1 MRRLLA
7 RVFAFYW
14 GEGIADDVPALTYY
28 LVLSLAPFALGLAAL
43 EALLLKDVLS
53 ALSVA
58 DQLNR
63 FLPETLH
70 DDIRRLVLGTRND
83 SPLLLI
89 LAIVAMLWT
98 TSGAIG
104 VIERCLARIT
114 AGPRHNIVMG
124 RLRNVMLG
132 ALVAVAAILAC
143 LSISVVSDVSLRFRT
158 GSGLPG
164 PAILVFN
171 TLGSILVFATVYRY
185 APLGRLRW
193 TSALKGA
200 VPAGIAIQLVPA
212 IVGVYVSAAAGF
224 AAVQLFLLI
233 AIVLLGLYIVALAML
248 VGAGLAG
255 IIDRE
260 PRVPLE

>member
-1 MRRLLA
+1 
-7 RVFAFYW
+7 
-14 GEGIADDVPALTYY
+14 
-28 LVLSLAPFALGLAAL
+28 
-43 EALLLKDVLS
+43 
-53 ALSVA
+53 
-58 DQLNR
+58 
-63 FLPETLH
+63 
-70 DDIRRLVLGTRND
+70 
-83 SPLLLI
+83 
-89 LAIVAMLWT
+89 
-98 TSGAIG
+98 
-104 VIERCLARIT
+104 
-114 AGPRHNIVMG
+114 MG

-143 LSISVVSDVSLRFRT
+143 LSISVVSDVSLKFRT

-193 TSALKGA
+193 TSAIKGA

-260 PRVPLE
+260 PRAPLE